1 SQARTNLRQLL
12 HHLKRALP
20 VECTSLVTDHFAIQW
35 RQDGSCAVDTAEFQA
50 AIVEANAAQTEKDR
64 EREIQSLTSAAQ
76 LYTDDLLPA
85 LYDDWLI
92 PLREDYRR
100 RISDV
105 LHRLATLL
113 EEQKDYAGAIL
124 CAERLIALDALNE
137 GNHRLLIQLHAANH
151 DRASALR
158 AYHQC
163 MRVLRREMG
172 VEPGVATRELFQRI
186 LKAEPGNSR
195 ELASESPMPL
205 VTKPVSPLQKM
216 PALVGRAREWQQL
229 ASAWQSA
236 FEDGPR

>member
-1 SQARTNLRQLL
+1 
-12 HHLKRALP
+12 RALP
-20 VECTSLVTDHFAIQW
+20 VECTSLVTDHSAVQW
-35 RQDGSCAVDTAEFQA
+35 RQDGSCAVDIAEFQA

-64 EREIQSLTSAAQ
+64 VREIQSLTSAAQ

-100 RISDV
+100 RISEV

-113 EEQKDYAGAIL
+113 EEQKDYAAAITST
-124 CAERLIALDALNE
+124 ERLIALDSLNE
-137 GNHRLLIQLHAANH
+137 SNRRLLIRLHAANH

-172 VEPGVATRELFQRI
+172 VEPDPVTLELFERI
-186 LKAEPGNSR
+186 LKEPSR
-195 ELASESPMPL
+195 DLASESSEPSTAQPKTQL
-205 VTKPVSPLQKM
+205 RKAR
-216 PALVGRAREWQQL
+216 ALVGRAVEWQQ
-229 ASAWQSA
+229 
-236 FEDGPR
+236 